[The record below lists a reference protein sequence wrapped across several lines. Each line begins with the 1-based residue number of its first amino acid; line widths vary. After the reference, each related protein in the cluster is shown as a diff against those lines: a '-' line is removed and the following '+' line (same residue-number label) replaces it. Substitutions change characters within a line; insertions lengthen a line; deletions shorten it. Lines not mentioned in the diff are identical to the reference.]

1 MGVIYNLDDLL
12 QKYKDYIRLKNCKA
26 EYLLSNRTEIVI
38 TYKEEFLY
46 IC

>member
-26 EYLLSNRTEIVI
+26 EYLLSNGVI
-38 TYKEEFLY
+38 IEVAYKEEFLY